1 LSYDARM
8 EIREAT
14 PADASNLVA
23 YLKALV
29 SEPAI
34 DIPLTA
40 EEIPTVEQE
49 KHLLADFEQAER
61 ALMLLALDAGQIV
74 GELSLKAISSRR
86 AIRHVATLGMSVK
99 AGHRRTGV
107 GRQLLEAAIEWAP
120 TAGIRRIELYVYAR
134 NEAAIKLYETMGFN
148 HEGRRK
154 GFIREGNAYLDD
166 LVMGRF
172 IAERSGA
179 V

>member
-1 LSYDARM
+1 MD
-8 EIREAT
+8 IREAT
-14 PADASNLVA
+14 GADASNLVA
-23 YLKALV
+23 YLKTLV
-29 SEPAI
+29 SEPAT

-40 EEIPTVEQE
+40 DEVPSVEQE
-49 KHLLADFEQAER
+49 RHLLDEFAKSER
-61 ALMLLALDAGQIV
+61 ALMLIALDDGKLV
-74 GELSLKAISSRR
+74 GELSIKAISSRK
-86 AIRHVATLGMSVK
+86 AIRHVATLGMSV
-99 AGHRRTGV
+99 ASSHRRKGV
-107 GRQLLEAAIEWAP
+107 GRALLEAAIEWAP

-148 HEGRRK
+148 HEGRRR